1 MWPECSAILLVS
13 IYEIQILYVQK
24 EKNHTNTSTEYTIK
38 VVELQEYIAYVNSEW
53 LKFVY
58 EDS

>member
-1 MWPECSAILLVS
+1 MWPKCSAILLVS
-13 IYEIQILYVQK
+13 IYKIPILYVQK

>member
-1 MWPECSAILLVS
+1 MWPKCSAILLVS
-13 IYEIQILYVQK
+13 IYKIQILYVQK

-38 VVELQEYIAYVNSEW
+38 VVELQDYIAYVNSEW